1 MKPGSLPQAGRT
13 TGVRIDL
20 KMVAHGL
27 AGKGRGAMIRKSYE
41 APVLRKA
48 GKLSS
53 VTASKG
59 VSGPNG
65 PAG

>member
-1 MKPGSLPQAGRT
+1 MTKKQ
-13 TGVRIDL
+13 
-20 KMVAHGL
+20 
-27 AGKGRGAMIRKSYE
+27 YE
-41 APVLRKA
+41 TPVLRKA

-59 VSGPNG
+59 VSGPIG

>member
-1 MKPGSLPQAGRT
+1 MKRSGRPQAGRT
-13 TGVRIDL
+13 ASVRIDL
-20 KMVAHGL
+20 AMVARGL
-27 AGKGRGAMIRKSYE
+27 AGNGRGAMIRKPYE
-41 APVLRKA
+41 APVLRKV

-59 VSGPNG
+59 VSGPIG